1 MPYLR
6 SALGASLGRFSVR
19 PSADTTGVS
28 RGRHI
33 LEKHVGKRPQR
44 FGGLTIKD
52 LHDLH
57 AVIGAY
63 LKQVG
68 TEGE

>member
-6 SALGASLGRFSVR
+6 SELGASLGQFSVR
-19 PSADTTGVS
+19 PSTATVGVS

-33 LEKHVGKRPQR
+33 LEKHVGKRSQR

-57 AVIGAY
+57 DVIGAY
-63 LKQVG
+63 LKQV
-68 TEGE
+68 EDE